1 MLISYDWL
9 GFCVP
14 QGIKSF
20 ISDTCTQ
27 VCAHAICTTSFKSAP
42 YDVSVIEVMI
52 SLCLRQSE
60 KLETS
65 QLYDGSDHVVLAQ
78 RFEVSNLSDTT

>member
-1 MLISYDWL
+1 M
-9 GFCVP
+9 
-14 QGIKSF
+14 
-20 ISDTCTQ
+20 
-27 VCAHAICTTSFKSAP
+27 SFKSAP
-42 YDVSVIEVMI
+42 YDVSIIEVMI
-52 SLCLRQSE
+52 SLCLRQLE